1 MTPSNCPFTAIF
13 LTNHKM
19 PSTSITYLSDEE
31 VRVWFE
37 GWLDLWKP
45 ETLIRLEGLPQTGG
59 PYDHDPVRSNHIYAV
74 SPQTLALLPQDWVQ
88 KARDAGS
95 EVIEIGGSETGRTEG
110 ETINSLPLNPSFLK
124 TGGAQKLQAL
134 GLGKAWLDAFCE
146 SQDHPNLLD
155 TSQFW
160 QLVSET
166 AKATL
171 DGDDTLATT
180 KAQDAAALL
189 VTAREGI
196 TTHGLFHLDLIL
208 ASALSEAEL
217 ESGTWLSGDYPR
229 NLIASGTWLADL
241 EQKHPTSFSRLR
253 ELVDLGQ
260 IEVLGGVQIER
271 DDPLTS
277 VESQEWN
284 LKKAKEV
291 YQALLGREPKVFGR
305 SSAGLNPNYP
315 LLLQHAGYRRAV
327 LISFDEATVPHYRSP
342 VVSWAGSD
350 GKSIEALARVPL
362 PAESM
367 QTWFHLAYHLGR
379 AVREDHA
386 PTVVL
391 CHRTAPGALANL
403 VGTLARL
410 GLVMGRWLLLSD
422 YFNEATP
429 AEYPGVAPA
438 DDFAFDWLAPDNLN
452 TPPEADP
459 VSRRAKRAKSRRKVD
474 AAFALSAIHE
484 ILEKGVGEW
493 SQTRRLLAVAED
505 DFETSEKDPA
515 PVLASTVQKLAAR
528 LLRGAP
534 ETPGIMVFNG
544 CAFTRRIAF
553 ESHAISGHLDIQ
565 GVVKAFSKEGD
576 LSRCVVEVP
585 SLGYVW
591 IPRKGGEAKPVPR
604 ARMRL
609 ADEKSVR
616 NEFFEAEID
625 PQTGAIKAFRDVK
638 SRQNRGAIQLVFLP
652 GSRMKL
658 EEVSVGSTGPALG
671 ELTVKGVLTD
681 EKGEAIARFTQRL
694 RAWIGRPVLEIQI
707 DLDPLHM
714 PTGYPWHS
722 LYAARF
728 SLPSAIGSLNR
739 GLGGFVDETR
749 HNRPLSTEFVEWKVG
764 TGNCVL
770 LTGGMPLLQRHGS
783 SQFDLVLLPP
793 GETANRFEF
802 GLALDRNHP
811 QQLALGWISPAPLVE
826 VDQGPPAAGA
836 SAWLFHQDLP
846 NVLVGNF
853 RSTDP
858 AEGETV
864 QLDVRIQECEGH
876 YSVGEF
882 RCFRA
887 PVRASSMDSDG
898 ISSMGLGIND
908 DAVQLEVP
916 RREMSWLSFH
926 W

>member
-1 MTPSNCPFTAIF
+1 MTPSNCPFTAIY

-31 VRVWFE
+31 VRVWFG
-37 GWLDLWKP
+37 GWLELWRP
-45 ETLIRLEGLPQTGG
+45 EILVRLEGLPLTGG
-59 PYDHDPVRSNHIYAV
+59 PYDHDPARGNHIYSV

-95 EVIEIGGSETGRTEG
+95 EVIEICGSDSSRTEG
-110 ETINSLPLNPSFLK
+110 DSNPSLSIEPFVLA
-124 TGGAQKLQAL
+124 TGGALKLQAL

-155 TSQFW
+155 SSQFW

-166 AKATL
+166 ARFIL
-171 DGDDTLATT
+171 DGDDALATT

-208 ASALSEAEL
+208 GPALSESDL
-217 ESGTWLSGDYPR
+217 ESGTWLAGEYPR
-229 NLIASGTWLADL
+229 NLIASGSWLAEF
-241 EQKHPTSFSRLR
+241 EQKHPKSFSRLR

-284 LKKAKEV
+284 LKKAKATYE
-291 YQALLGREPKVFGR
+291 ALLGREPKVFAR
-305 SSAGLNPNYP
+305 ASAGLNPNYP
-315 LLLQHAGYRRAV
+315 LLLQQAGYRRAV
-327 LISFDEATVPHYRSP
+327 LVSFDEATVPHYRSP

-367 QTWFHLAYHLGR
+367 QTWFHMAYHLGR

-391 CHRTAPGALANL
+391 CHRNAPGALATL

-410 GLVMGRWLLLSD
+410 GPVMGRWLLLSD

-438 DDFAFDWLAPDNLN
+438 DDFAFDWLAPDNQDK
-452 TPPEADP
+452 PPEVDP
-459 VSRRAKRAKSRRKVD
+459 VSRRANRARARRKVD
-474 AAFALSAIHE
+474 AAFALGAIHE
-484 ILEKGVGEW
+484 VLDKGVGEW
-493 SQTRRLLAVAED
+493 SKSRRLLACAED
-505 DFETSEKDPA
+505 AFEEQEKDPA
-515 PVLASTVQKLAAR
+515 AVLESTAQMLAAR

-534 ETPGIMVFNG
+534 EAPGILVFNG

-553 ESHAISGHLDIQ
+553 ESRAITGHLEIQ

-585 SLGYVW
+585 ALGYCW

-609 ADEKSVR
+609 ADEKAVR

-652 GSRMKL
+652 GSRMKAD
-658 EEVSVGSTGPALG
+658 EVTVGSTGPALG
-671 ELTVKGVLTD
+671 ELTVKGVLVD
-681 EKGEAIARFTQRL
+681 EKGDTIARFTQRL
-694 RAWIGRPVLEIQI
+694 RAWIGRPVLEVQVE
-707 DLDPLHM
+707 LEPLQL

-728 SLPSAIGSLNR
+728 SLPLAISSLKRGS
-739 GLGGFVDETR
+739 GGFVDETR
-749 HNRPLSTEFVEWKVG
+749 HNRPLSPEFVEWTVG
-764 TGNCVL
+764 SGNCVL

-811 QQLALGWISPAPLVE
+811 QQLALGWVSPAPLVE
-826 VDQGPPAAGA
+826 VEQGPPASGS

-853 RSTDP
+853 RTSNP
-858 AEGETV
+858 AEGDTV

-876 YSVGEF
+876 YSVGEL

-887 PVRASSMDSDG
+887 PTRASSMDSDG
-898 ISSMGLGIND
+898 ISSMGLGINE

-916 RREMSWLSFH
+916 RREMSWLNIH